1 MNAEQFAES
10 AEGRRAQG
18 RRRFFRPVTVL
29 LDGQPAFEARPFD
42 ISNEGVGI
50 TIDTCLAQGTS
61 CAVSF
66 QLPLGDGVVFTV
78 DVSAVVIYSVLS
90 GKMGGFKTGMQ
101 YRNPTA
107 PVASAI
113 LAYVTG

>member
-1 MNAEQFAES
+1 MFQSLDS
-10 AEGRRAQG
+10 AKGHRAQT

-29 LDGQPAFEARPFD
+29 LNGQAAFEARPFD

-50 TIDTCLAQGTS
+50 TIDTCLKQGTS

-66 QLPLGDGVVFTV
+66 QLPLGDGADFTV
-78 DVSAVVIYSVLS
+78 EVSAVVIYSMLS

-101 YRNPTA
+101 FKDPTA
-107 PVASAI
+107 KVADAI

>member
-1 MNAEQFAES
+1 MFQSLDS

-50 TIDTCLAQGTS
+50 TIDTCLTRGTS

-66 QLPLGDGVVFTV
+66 QLPLGDGADFTV
-78 DVSAVVIYSVLS
+78 EVSAVVVYSMLS

-101 YRNPTA
+101 FKDPTA
-107 PVASAI
+107 KVADAI

>member
-1 MNAEQFAES
+1 MAVEQFAES
-10 AEGRRAQG
+10 GDGRRAQG
-18 RRRFFRPVTVL
+18 RKRFFRPVTVV

-50 TIDTCLAQGTS
+50 TIDTCLANGTS
-61 CAVSF
+61 CALSF
-66 QLPLGDGVVFTV
+66 QLPLANGAVFPV
-78 DVSAVVIYSVLS
+78 KVSAVVIYSMLS

-101 YRNPTA
+101 FKNPTA
-107 PVASAI
+107 KVADAI

>member
-1 MNAEQFAES
+1 MFKSLDS
-10 AEGRRAQG
+10 AEGRRAQS

-29 LDGQPAFEARPFD
+29 LNGQPAFEARPFD

-50 TIDTCLAQGTS
+50 TIDTCLKQGTS
-61 CAVSF
+61 CALSF
-66 QLPLGDGVVFTV
+66 QLPLGGGAEFTV
-78 DVSAVVIYSVLS
+78 DVSAVVVYSMLS

-101 YRNPTA
+101 FKNPTA
-107 PVASAI
+107 KVADAI

>member
-1 MNAEQFAES
+1 MFQSLDS

-50 TIDTCLAQGTS
+50 TIDTCLTRGTS
-61 CAVSF
+61 CALSF
-66 QLPLGDGVVFTV
+66 QLPLADGAVFTV
-78 DVSAVVIYSVLS
+78 DVSAVVIYSMLS

-101 YRNPTA
+101 YLNPTA
-107 PVASAI
+107 PVADAI